1 MIKPTPE
8 QVTEYAKSIGFNL
21 DGEEFVDHYEAN
33 GWMVRPR
40 MPMASWKATVRTWKR
55 MRAKWSGA
63 DSLESQET
71 SQDEFEQLRKMG
83 C

>member
-8 QVTEYAKSIGFNL
+8 QITEYAKSIGFNL
-21 DGEEFVDHYEAN
+21 DGEDFFDHYEAN

-40 MPMASWKATVRTWKR
+40 MPMANWKAVVRTWKR
-55 MRAKWSGA
+55 LRIKWNGGE
-63 DSLESQET
+63 SLETQET
-71 SQDEFEQLRKMG
+71 PQEEFELLRKLG